1 MLILRILAVLAVI
14 AIRASV
20 LIHLFTGD
28 RRYLNLAWRI
38 FKYAAIVA
46 LILFGLLIA
55 ERFLAGA
62 IPFV

>member
-14 AIRASV
+14 AIGGSI

-28 RRYLNLAWRI
+28 RRYLDLAWRI
-38 FKYAAIVA
+38 FKYSAIVA

-55 ERFLAGA
+55 ERLLAGA

>member
-1 MLILRILAVLAVI
+1 MVILRILAVLAVI
-14 AIRASV
+14 AIGGSI

-28 RRYLNLAWRI
+28 RRYLSLAWRI
-38 FKYAAIVA
+38 LKYSSIIA

-55 ERFLAGA
+55 ERLLAGA

>member
-1 MLILRILAVLAVI
+1 MVILRVLAVLAVI
-14 AIRASV
+14 AIGGCV

-28 RRYLNLAWRI
+28 RRYLSLAWRI

-55 ERFLAGA
+55 ERLLAGA